1 MDTNILTALAGAV
14 IGIGIGFVF
23 RQYLAKRRIGSLE
36 TRVEK
41 TLEKAEK
48 TAQEKLLEAKNRAVE
63 ILEEAKKQE
72 TERQSRLAKIEEL
85 LLKREEGLEGRG
97 KELEKKAGLLER
109 EKEEVEKTRKELETI
124 RVGQTAELERIS
136 ALTKEKA
143 TEELFKRLETEH
155 EETILRR
162 IRHLE
167 TEAESTLSRRA
178 QEIVASVLQRY
189 SGSVVSEVTT
199 TYVDLPSEEL
209 KGKIIGKEGRNIKT
223 LERLTGVDVIVDE
236 SPDSVM
242 ISSFDPTR
250 RQIAKVALEKLIKD
264 GRIQPAKIEEAVA
277 DARETVNDKIKEAG
291 EAAVYDVGITGLDP
305 RLTQLVGRLRYRT
318 SFGQNV
324 LLHSIEAA
332 HIAGMIASELGA
344 NVTVAKK
351 GALLHDIGKAIDHE
365 VQGTHIEI
373 GRRILEKFG
382 VEKEVIEAM
391 QAHHGD
397 YPFSTVESV
406 VVQVAEAISAARPG
420 ARKDTV
426 EAYLKR
432 LEDIERI
439 VSSFEGVEKSYAI
452 QAGREVRIF
461 VIPEKVGDLEM
472 YTLAKDVAKKLE
484 TEMSYP
490 GEIKVNVIR
499 ETRAVEYAR

>member
-136 ALTKEKA
+136 ALTKEKEN
-143 TEELFKRLETEH
+143 EELFKRLETEH

-199 TYVDLPSEEL
+199 TYVDLPSEDL

-223 LERLTGVDVIVDE
+223 LERLTGVDIFVDG
-236 SPDSVM
+236 SPDTVM
-242 ISSFDPTR
+242 I
-250 RQIAKVALEKLIKD
+250 
-264 GRIQPAKIEEAVA
+264 
-277 DARETVNDKIKEAG
+277 
-291 EAAVYDVGITGLDP
+291 
-305 RLTQLVGRLRYRT
+305 
-318 SFGQNV
+318 
-324 LLHSIEAA
+324 
-332 HIAGMIASELGA
+332 
-344 NVTVAKK
+344 
-351 GALLHDIGKAIDHE
+351 
-365 VQGTHIEI
+365 
-373 GRRILEKFG
+373 
-382 VEKEVIEAM
+382 
-391 QAHHGD
+391 
-397 YPFSTVESV
+397 
-406 VVQVAEAISAARPG
+406 
-420 ARKDTV
+420 
-426 EAYLKR
+426 
-432 LEDIERI
+432 
-439 VSSFEGVEKSYAI
+439 
-452 QAGREVRIF
+452 
-461 VIPEKVGDLEM
+461 
-472 YTLAKDVAKKLE
+472 
-484 TEMSYP
+484 
-490 GEIKVNVIR
+490 
-499 ETRAVEYAR
+499 